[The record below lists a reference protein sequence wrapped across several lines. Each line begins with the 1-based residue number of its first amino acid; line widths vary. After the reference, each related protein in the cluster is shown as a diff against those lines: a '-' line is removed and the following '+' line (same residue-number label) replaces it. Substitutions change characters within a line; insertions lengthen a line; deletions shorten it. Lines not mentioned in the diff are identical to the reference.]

1 MGLTR
6 DQRVLVHQVHP
17 AKLAVDIG
25 TSVVSNALLWRRSL
39 VAGLFVRY
47 ASPVVGSVLVLRF
60 ADLERLSRSRAGQ
73 YVLQHM
79 PPAMVALRLAG
90 DTLMAVGA
98 WKAPTGV
105 VRGWIGAGRTGLVGR
120 HPSRCTNRLTSP
132 LSIVPHNR
140 WKHTGPEARY
150 RSCQSADSPGLAWS

>member
-1 MGLTR
+1 MMGLTR
-6 DQRVLVHQVHP
+6 DQRVLVHQV
-17 AKLAVDIG
+17 
-25 TSVVSNALLWRRSL
+25 LWRRRL

-60 ADLERLSRSRAGQ
+60 ADVERLSSSRGGQ

-98 WKAPTGV
+98 WKHRPVWLAVGLLLVVLGWSDGILHGV
-105 VRGWIGAGRTGLVGR
+105 RTV
-120 HPSRCTNRLTSP
+120 
-132 LSIVPHNR
+132 
-140 WKHTGPEARY
+140 
-150 RSCQSADSPGLAWS
+150 

>member
-25 TSVVSNALLWRRSL
+25 TSVLSNALLWRHRL
-39 VAGLFVRY
+39 VAGLFLRY
-47 ASPVVGSVLVLRF
+47 ASPVIGSALVLRF
-60 ADLERLSRSRAGQ
+60 ADLEEISRSRRGQ

-98 WKAPTGV
+98 WKHRPVCLAVGLLLVVLGWSDGILHGV
-105 VRGWIGAGRTGLVGR
+105 RTV
-120 HPSRCTNRLTSP
+120 
-132 LSIVPHNR
+132 
-140 WKHTGPEARY
+140 
-150 RSCQSADSPGLAWS
+150 

>member
-79 PPAMVALRLAG
+79 PPAMVALRLTG
-90 DTLMAVGA
+90 DTLLAAGA
-98 WKAPTGV
+98 WKHRPVWFAVELVLVVLGWSDGILGGV
-105 VRGWIGAGRTGLVGR
+105 RTV
-120 HPSRCTNRLTSP
+120 
-132 LSIVPHNR
+132 
-140 WKHTGPEARY
+140 
-150 RSCQSADSPGLAWS
+150 

>member
-1 MGLTR
+1 MIGLTR

-17 AKLAVDIG
+17 AKLGVDIG
-25 TSVVSNALLWRRSL
+25 TSVVSNALLWRRRL

-60 ADLERLSRSRAGQ
+60 ADVERLSSSRGGQ

-98 WKAPTGV
+98 WKHRPVWLAVGLLLVVLGWSDGILHGV
-105 VRGWIGAGRTGLVGR
+105 RTV
-120 HPSRCTNRLTSP
+120 
-132 LSIVPHNR
+132 
-140 WKHTGPEARY
+140 
-150 RSCQSADSPGLAWS
+150 